1 MNVRSVYI
9 YRRGGECR
17 AVVTEGRHSEQHPAQ
32 HVVSFKAGRTVSWR
46 KCVDRALACL
56 DDARMVH
63 GSTYAGETVNV
74 WPDRVSEV
82 TR

>member
-9 YRRGGECR
+9 YRRGGDCR
-17 AVVTEGRHSEQHPAQ
+17 AVVSESYGDD

-56 DDARMVH
+56 DDAHMVH
-63 GSTYAGETVNV
+63 GSTYAGETVDV